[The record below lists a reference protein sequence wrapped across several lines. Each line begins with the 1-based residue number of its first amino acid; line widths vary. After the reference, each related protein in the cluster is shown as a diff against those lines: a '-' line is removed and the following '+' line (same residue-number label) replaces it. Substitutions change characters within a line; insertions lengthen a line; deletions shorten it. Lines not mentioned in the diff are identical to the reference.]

1 LTRSTICFHISLR
14 TIGYQE
20 IFAKAISRLN
30 RRRENGRG
38 KKGIEK
44 VMKSWGMK

>member
-1 LTRSTICFHISLR
+1 VSLR

-30 RRRENGRG
+30 RRRENGSS
-38 KKGIEK
+38 KKGNEKFGNEMVGGINLLIIET
-44 VMKSWGMK
+44 